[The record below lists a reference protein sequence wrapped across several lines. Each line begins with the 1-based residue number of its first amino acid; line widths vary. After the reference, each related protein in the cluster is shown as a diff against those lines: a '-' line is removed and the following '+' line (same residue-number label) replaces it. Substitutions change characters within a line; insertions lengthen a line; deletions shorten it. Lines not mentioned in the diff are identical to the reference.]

1 MKISQLETIAVS
13 LPDNSC
19 AAAEGEFLITP
30 LHVFPDYREV
40 LGKGF
45 VGLRTG
51 PIKAVLVRIRTDEGL
66 EGLGSVGVGSGSA
79 LYIINEHLKPL
90 VLGQNPFDLE
100 ALWEKMFRSSLN
112 YGRKGVVL
120 EAISAIDIA
129 LWDILGKALGHPL
142 YDLLGG
148 KTREKIR
155 VYASRLY
162 AHDNLELLAR
172 EATDYVKRGFTA
184 VKQRFGYGPPEGVRG
199 MRKNLEL
206 VQTVRKAIGPDVG
219 LMADAYMGWD
229 LQYAVKMIHMLED
242 AGLRLDWVEEPLI
255 PDDLDGYARLRRSV
269 HTPISAGEH
278 EFTRYGFRDLI
289 NREAV
294 DILQPDVNRVG
305 GITEARKIWALA
317 AAHNMPVI
325 PHAGQL
331 HNYHLVMASLNSP
344 IAEYFPGP
352 EEGVALDDDTLF
364 WEVFEGEPN
373 AINGYVSLTDR
384 PGLGLKLRDRGN
396 APWRVVQ
403 TTYEGQNQ

>member
-1 MKISQLETIAVS
+1 MKITQVETIPVS
-13 LPDNSC
+13 CPPGSC
-19 AAAEGEFLITP
+19 AAAEGEFLVTP
-30 LHVFPDYREV
+30 LHIFPDYQKM

-45 VGLRTG
+45 VGLRSG
-51 PIKAVLVRIRTDEGL
+51 PVSAVLVRIRTDEGL

-90 VLGQNPFDLE
+90 VLGWNPFDLE
-100 ALWEKMFRSSLN
+100 ALWEKMFRSTLN

-129 LWDILGKALGHPL
+129 LWDILGKALGQPL
-142 YDLLGG
+142 YNLLGG

-162 AHDNLELLAR
+162 AHDDLELLAR
-172 EATDYVKRGFTA
+172 QAEGFVKRGFTA
-184 VKQRFGYGPPEGVRG
+184 VKQRFGYGPADGPDG
-199 MRKNLEL
+199 MRKNLDL
-206 VQTVRKAIGPDVG
+206 VKTVRRAIGPDVG

-229 LQYAVKMIHMLED
+229 VRYAVKMIRMLED
-242 AGLRLDWVEEPLI
+242 AGVNLDWVEEPII

-269 HTPISAGEH
+269 QTPISAGEH
-278 EFTRYGFRDLI
+278 EFTRYGYRDLI
-289 NREAV
+289 EREAV

-331 HNYHLVMASLNSP
+331 HNYHMVMASLNSP
-344 IAEYFPGP
+344 LAEYFPGP
-352 EEGVALDDDTLF
+352 SDGGVLDDDTLF
-364 WEVFEGEPN
+364 WELFGGEPR
-373 AINGYVSLTDR
+373 AINGFVTLSDR
-384 PGLGLKLRDRGN
+384 PGLGLNLNEDGIL
-396 APWRVVQ
+396 
-403 TTYEGQNQ
+403 NQPAT